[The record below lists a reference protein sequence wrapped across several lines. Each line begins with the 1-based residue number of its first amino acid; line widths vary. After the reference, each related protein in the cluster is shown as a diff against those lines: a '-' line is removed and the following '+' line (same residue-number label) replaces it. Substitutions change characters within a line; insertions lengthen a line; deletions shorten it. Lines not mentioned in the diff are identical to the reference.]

1 MVAYLLSIGN
11 AALTFSSCILNRN
24 KVTLLSQKKNRKS
37 VNCHYQN
44 SSKLFADP
52 RMLTFEI
59 GSISKNAS
67 VSQSE
72 ISKDSW
78 IRSLAAASS
87 PVLDDGA
94 NARAP

>member
-1 MVAYLLSIGN
+1 LLLAVNGYVLSVDN
-11 AALTFSSCILNRN
+11 AVLPLSSCILNRN
-24 KVTLLSQKKNRKS
+24 KSTLQSPKIVKALIVNINILLSF
-37 VNCHYQN
+37 V
-44 SSKLFADP
+44 
-52 RMLTFEI
+52 LTF